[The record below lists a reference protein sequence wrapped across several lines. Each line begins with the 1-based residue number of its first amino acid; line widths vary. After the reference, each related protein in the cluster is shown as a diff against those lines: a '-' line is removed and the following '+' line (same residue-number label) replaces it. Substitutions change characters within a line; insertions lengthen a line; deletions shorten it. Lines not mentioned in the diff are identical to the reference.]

1 MVIKG
6 RVQGGRLIVDEP
18 TDLPEGTEIEMVPLD
33 PGDELDEAEREEL
46 HKALAESQEDI
57 KAGRLVDAA
66 DVLSG
71 PRI

>member
-33 PGDELDEAEREEL
+33 PGDELDEAEREE
-46 HKALAESQEDI
+46 
-57 KAGRLVDAA
+57 
-66 DVLSG
+66 
-71 PRI
+71 